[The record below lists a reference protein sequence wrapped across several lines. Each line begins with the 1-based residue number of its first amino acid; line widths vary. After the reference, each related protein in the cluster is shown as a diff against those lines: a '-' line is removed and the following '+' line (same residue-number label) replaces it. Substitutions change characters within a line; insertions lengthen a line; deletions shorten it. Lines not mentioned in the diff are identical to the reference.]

1 MHYTYSCNIMSI
13 MGAEQRGVLCGRV
26 PLQNEATAAELQPKE
41 EQLEHMQATVQ
52 AQVGVKWL
60 LGAAAVQ
67 AQALG
72 VAANHNWPVGVH
84 FYVRLSAH
92 AISQTL

>member
-1 MHYTYSCNIMSI
+1 MHYPYSCNIMSI

-41 EQLEHMQATVQ
+41 EQLEHMQATVH

-67 AQALG
+67 AQGSL
-72 VAANHNWPVGVH
+72 
-84 FYVRLSAH
+84 
-92 AISQTL
+92 QTTTGQWGSTSMCGCLHMP